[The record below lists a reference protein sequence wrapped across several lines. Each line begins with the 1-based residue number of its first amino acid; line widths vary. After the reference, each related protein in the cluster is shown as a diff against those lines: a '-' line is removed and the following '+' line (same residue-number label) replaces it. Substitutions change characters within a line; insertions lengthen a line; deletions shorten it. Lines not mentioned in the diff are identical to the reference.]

1 MDKKFFDNTIIA
13 QYAVTGVPLKVYVDS
28 RYLTITDP
36 DDVENPIIGHGMEPN
51 GEMYPFS
58 YPDID
63 HLLVA
68 DNIIDLETYN
78 KAMADQFK
86 SDEPAEEAPEG
97 EEEAP
102 EGEEPAEEEAPE
114 EEVPEEEP
122 TTEEGI
128 EMNKLTLS
136 EALPPHMDPSWGA
149 LLTVSIP
156 MIAKLLYDLGIKN
169 KDDIK
174 KFIEK
179 LKDESPKQES
189 VYEVINGIAEISRDE
204 YKAQMD
210 SLKAEIEAGKA
221 KEKAAKQKMA
231 DLKKQPIEE
240 SKYTVQ
246 YWYKFGDDE
255 DDLDDIEVTASSDKE
270 AIDLA
275 KKKARSAARDKSFK
289 IIEKDGKMIKESVNE
304 ARPNFNQLA
313 YISSAE
319 YQKVKKLKNFN
330 AADWKWDSKKDL
342 YKNVRIEESVNEGYN
357 TFKGKM
363 KRDLTLGGKMGGKF
377 DIPKKSDMPIVTFK
391 KGEEVELE
399 IQPNSYH
406 IYGKDG
412 KHGYMDKQMAPQL
425 RFMDIDD
432 YVMYESVNE
441 ARFSYSGLMN
451 DINKKQQ
458 DAMAARK
465 AYTDHDGYSKT
476 YKLGKKLDDLYAYR
490 SRIMQDMEQ
499 EAEPEGGPI
508 ADRYGKQLNDLD
520 AKISKLEDAIN
531 TIGDREREL
540 EKKYQAAMDALKQAR
555 LAMKSAMQKESVNES
570 VSYLYNPQRL
580 IDAALRMK
588 WISEEEARQ
597 PETKRTAKE
606 QHDEDADDWFE
617 DEGFGS
623 SDFSYSLMYFMEKLG
638 YEMDVKNG
646 KIVKVDESVNEA
658 KYRVV
663 GDSPMSNQSNHPETV
678 YANSEEEAIEKYR
691 RSVKPTPINV
701 RVVKVEESVNEARL
715 PDFEDVKDRDGVLSA
730 AQHYIAHF
738 RTDIKS
744 VTADELATALKI
756 SNKEAKA
763 IIQRLEDDAMKE
775 ANSYDSWKER
785 GNQLE
790 IQAKADA
797 INAFGK
803 AAKRKDFEEMVDMF
817 VSDREENGG
826 EYLDAFRIV
835 LKKYNLVD
843 EFRKQLADLDIT
855 KTPYEMNEDVSAPY
869 IYQVGDMV
877 QNVNPTCPH
886 HGSKGIVM
894 SVEPDELTYSV
905 TNSGDTF
912 KPGMRLTKTLDQLA
926 AL

>member
-36 DDVENPIIGHGMEPN
+36 DDIENPIIGHGMEPN

-102 EGEEPAEEEAPE
+102 AGEEPAAEEAPEEEAPE
-114 EEVPEEEP
+114 EEAPEEEP

-136 EALPPHMDPSWGA
+136 EALPPHMDPSWGT

-169 KDDIK
+169 KADIK

-189 VYEVINGIAEISRDE
+189 VYETINGMTEISRDE

-221 KEKAAKQKMA
+221 KEKAAKEKMN

-240 SKYTVQ
+240 SK
-246 YWYKFGDDE
+246 
-255 DDLDDIEVTASSDKE
+255 
-270 AIDLA
+270 
-275 KKKARSAARDKSFK
+275 KKALNRS
-289 IIEKDGKMIKESVNE
+289 
-304 ARPNFNQLA
+304 NFNQLA
-313 YISSAE
+313 YLSSVE

-342 YKNVRIEESVNEGYN
+342 YKNVRIEESVNE
-357 TFKGKM
+357 
-363 KRDLTLGGKMGGKF
+363 
-377 DIPKKSDMPIVTFK
+377 
-391 KGEEVELE
+391 
-399 IQPNSYH
+399 
-406 IYGKDG
+406 
-412 KHGYMDKQMAPQL
+412 
-425 RFMDIDD
+425 
-432 YVMYESVNE
+432 
-441 ARFSYSGLMN
+441 ARFSFTGLMN

-458 DAMAARK
+458 AAMDARK
-465 AYTDHDGYSKT
+465 AYTNYDGYSKT
-476 YKLGKKLDDLYAYR
+476 YKMGEKLDDLYAYR
-490 SRIMQDMEQ
+490 SRIMQDMDQ
-499 EAEPEGGPI
+499 EAEPEGGRI

-520 AKISKLEDAIN
+520 SKISKLEDAIN

-555 LAMKSAMQKESVNES
+555 LAMKSAMQNESLDEASGTIAKGAYSFADYFGIPVSRLKGFKFDGTDDVKELHKVLGRASSNIEGTKNIYKASITESADRSNFNQLAYLSSVEYQKVKKLKNFNAADWKWDSKKDLYKNVRIDEPVNES
-570 VSYLYNPQRL
+570 VSYLYDPQSL

-588 WISEEEARQ
+588 WISEEEASQ
-597 PETKRTAKE
+597 PETIRAAKE
-606 QHDEDADDWFE
+606 QQADDADGWDE

-623 SDFSYSLMYFMEKLG
+623 SDFSFSLMYFMGMLG
-638 YEMDVKNG
+638 YKMDVKNG

-658 KYRVV
+658 TKL
-663 GDSPMSNQSNHPETV
+663 DKTLKSI
-678 YANSEEEAIEKYR
+678 IE
-691 RSVKPTPINV
+691 NV
-701 RVVKVEESVNEARL
+701 S
-715 PDFEDVKDRDGVLSA
+715 S
-730 AQHYIAHF
+730 
-738 RTDIKS
+738 
-744 VTADELATALKI
+744 
-756 SNKEAKA
+756 
-763 IIQRLEDDAMKE
+763 
-775 ANSYDSWKER
+775 
-785 GNQLE
+785 
-790 IQAKADA
+790 
-797 INAFGK
+797 
-803 AAKRKDFEEMVDMF
+803 
-817 VSDREENGG
+817 
-826 EYLDAFRIV
+826 
-835 LKKYNLVD
+835 
-843 EFRKQLADLDIT
+843 
-855 KTPYEMNEDVSAPY
+855 PY

-894 SVEPDELTYSV
+894 SIEPDELTYSV